1 LEFRVRSKKPVEI
14 KKIIRRTT
22 NSLLRTNYDEYM
34 DKKVILIVEDDP
46 TVGESLRLLFKKR
59 GHEILLALNG
69 KEALQLFR
77 HEIVDLVVTD
87 VVMPKMDGIELL
99 EAVKGLRPE
108 TEVIVI
114 SAQGTIEKAVQAMKL
129 GAFDFIE
136 KPINPRVIS
145 LLVERALEKQTLIL
159 QNRDLR
165 SRLED
170 KFHFKNIIGRS
181 EKMVNIF
188 ELIQHIAPYDSSV
201 LIIGESGTGKELI
214 ANAIHYN
221 SPRASM
227 PFIKVSCA
235 SLSEGIIESELFGH
249 EKGAF
254 TGAIASRKGRFELAH
269 QGTLFLDEVED
280 IPPATQIKLLRILQ
294 EGEFERVGGNK
305 TIKVNIRIIA
315 ASNRDLQ
322 EGVKRGIFREDLYY
336 RLNVVNIKLPA
347 LRDRRD
353 DIPFLVNFFIEKYNQ
368 KYHMKVKGISQ
379 KAMNLLTDYEWMGNV
394 RELEN
399 TIESILVINSP
410 GVIDIQHLPQEFR
423 DFKEKPEVVPIKIGT
438 PLEEVEKEMLIQT
451 LRATKGNKRK
461 AAKLLGIN
469 VRTIHRK
476 IEEIGETTFMWR
488 ELDKQ

>member
-1 LEFRVRSKKPVEI
+1 
-14 KKIIRRTT
+14 
-22 NSLLRTNYDEYM
+22 M
-34 DKKVILIVEDDP
+34 DKKIILIVEDDP
-46 TVGESLRLLFKKR
+46 TVGESLRLFLKKK
-59 GHEILLALNG
+59 GHEILLASNG

-77 HEIVDLVVTD
+77 HEIVDLVITD

-99 EAVKGLRPE
+99 EAVKGLKPE
-108 TEVIVI
+108 AEVIVI

-145 LLVERALEKQTLIL
+145 LLIERALEKQTLIL

-165 SRLED
+165 SKLED

-181 EKMVNIF
+181 EKMVKIF
-188 ELIQHIAPYDSSV
+188 ELIHHIAPYDSSV

-214 ANAIHYN
+214 ANAIHYH
-221 SPRASM
+221 SPRSSM

-280 IPPATQIKLLRILQ
+280 IPPATQIKLLRVLQ

-305 TIKVNIRIIA
+305 TIRVNIRIIA

-322 EGVKRGIFREDLYY
+322 EAVKEGVFREDLYY
-336 RLNVVNIKLPA
+336 RLNVVNIKLPP

-353 DIPFLVNFFIEKYNQ
+353 DIPFLINFFIEKYNQ

-379 KAMNLLTDYEWMGNV
+379 KAMNLLTDYQWTGNV

-410 GVIDIQHLPQEFR
+410 EVIDLQHLPQEIR
-423 DFKEKPEVVPIKIGT
+423 EAKERPEVISIKIGT
-438 PLEEVEKEMLIQT
+438 PLDEVEKEMLIET

-461 AAKLLGIN
+461 AAQLLGVN

-476 IEEIGETTFMWR
+476 MEEIEDLNEVT
-488 ELDKQ
+488 

>member
-1 LEFRVRSKKPVEI
+1 ME
-14 KKIIRRTT
+14 KKI
-22 NSLLRTNYDEYM
+22 
-34 DKKVILIVEDDP
+34 ILIVEDDP
-46 TVGESLRLLFKKR
+46 TVGESLRLLFKKK
-59 GHEILLALNG
+59 GYEILLASNG

-77 HEIVDLVVTD
+77 HKVVDLVITD
-87 VVMPKMDGIELL
+87 VVMPRMDGIELL

-136 KPINPRVIS
+136 KPINPKVIS

-181 EKMVNIF
+181 EKMVRIF
-188 ELIQHIAPYDSSV
+188 ELIHHIAPYDSSV

-221 SPRASM
+221 SPRATMS
-227 PFIKVSCA
+227 FIKVSCA

-280 IPPATQIKLLRILQ
+280 IPPATQIKLLRVLQ

-322 EGVKRGIFREDLYY
+322 EAVKRGAFREDLYY

-347 LRDRRD
+347 LRERRD
-353 DIPFLVNFFIEKYNQ
+353 DIPFLVNFFIEKYNK
-368 KYHMKVKGISQ
+368 KYQMKVKGISQ
-379 KAMNLLTDYEWMGNV
+379 KAMNLLTDYEWTGNV

-399 TIESILVINSP
+399 AMESILVINSP
-410 GVIDIQHLPQEFR
+410 GVIDIQHLPQEIR
-423 DFKEKPEVVPIKIGT
+423 DVKERPEVIPIKIGT
-438 PLEEVEKEMLIQT
+438 SLEEVEKEILIQT
-451 LRATKGNKRK
+451 LKATKGNKRK
-461 AAKLLGIN
+461 AARLLGIN

-476 IEEIGETTFMWR
+476 IEEIQDTTSTS
-488 ELDKQ
+488 

>member
-1 LEFRVRSKKPVEI
+1 
-14 KKIIRRTT
+14 
-22 NSLLRTNYDEYM
+22 M
-34 DKKVILIVEDDP
+34 DKKAILIVEDDP
-46 TVGESLRLLFKKR
+46 TVGESLRLLLKR
-59 GHEILLALNG
+59 KGHDILLASNG

-77 HEIVDLVVTD
+77 HKVVDLVVTD

-99 EAVKGLRPE
+99 EAVKGLRPA

-114 SAQGTIEKAVQAMKL
+114 SAQGTIEKAVHAMKL

-159 QNRDLR
+159 QNQDLR

-181 EKMVNIF
+181 EKMVKTF
-188 ELIQHIAPYDSSV
+188 ELIHHIAPYDSSV

-280 IPPATQIKLLRILQ
+280 IPPATQIKLLRVLQ
-294 EGEFERVGGNK
+294 EGEFERVGGNR

-322 EGVKRGIFREDLYY
+322 EAVKRGGFREDLYY

-347 LRDRRD
+347 LRDRKD
-353 DIPFLVNFFIEKYNQ
+353 DIPFLVHFFIEKYNE
-368 KYHMKVKGISQ
+368 KYRMKVKGISQ
-379 KAMNLLTDYEWMGNV
+379 KAMNFLTDYEWTGNV

-410 GVIDIQHLPQEFR
+410 GVIDLQHLPQEIR
-423 DFKEKPEVVPIKIGT
+423 DVKERPEVIPIKIGT

-451 LRATKGNKRK
+451 LKATKGNKRR
-461 AAKLLGIN
+461 AARLLGIN

-476 IEEIGETTFMWR
+476 IEEIQDLTSTS
-488 ELDKQ
+488 

>member
-1 LEFRVRSKKPVEI
+1 
-14 KKIIRRTT
+14 
-22 NSLLRTNYDEYM
+22 M
-34 DKKVILIVEDDP
+34 DPKMILIIEDDP
-46 TVGESLRLLFKKR
+46 RVGESLRLLLQKK
-59 GHEILLALNG
+59 GYSTLLASNG
-69 KEALQLFR
+69 KEGLQLFR
-77 HEIVDLVVTD
+77 QETVDLVITD
-87 VVMPKMDGIELL
+87 VVMPKMGGLELL
-99 EAVKGLRPE
+99 EAVKALRPE

-165 SRLED
+165 SQLED
-170 KFHFKNIIGRS
+170 RFHFKNIIGRS

-188 ELIQHIAPYDSSV
+188 NLIRHIAPYDSSV

-221 SPRASM
+221 SPRAAM

-280 IPPATQIKLLRILQ
+280 IPLSTQIKLLRVLQ

-322 EGVKRGIFREDLYY
+322 EAVRNSTFREDLYY

-347 LRDRRD
+347 LRERKE
-353 DIPFLVNFFIEKYNQ
+353 DIPFLVQFFIEKFNK
-368 KYHMKVKGISQ
+368 KYQMNVKGVSQ
-379 KAMNLLTDYEWMGNV
+379 RAMSLLMDYSWSGNV

-399 TIESILVINSP
+399 TIESSLVVHTP
-410 GVIDIQHLPQEFR
+410 EVLDIQHLPPEIREFKQEQ
-423 DFKEKPEVVPIKIGT
+423 EVIPIKIGT
-438 PLEEVEKEMLIQT
+438 PLEEVERELLLQT
-451 LRATKGNKRK
+451 LKATRGNKQR

-476 IEEIGETTFMWR
+476 LEEIQGDSLIRGRKIRNGE
-488 ELDKQ
+488 

>member
-1 LEFRVRSKKPVEI
+1 
-14 KKIIRRTT
+14 
-22 NSLLRTNYDEYM
+22 M
-34 DKKVILIVEDDP
+34 DKRVILIAEDDP
-46 TVGESLRLLFKKR
+46 TVGGSLRLLLKKK
-59 GHEILLALNG
+59 GHEILLASNG

-77 HEIVDLVVTD
+77 HETVDLVITD

-114 SAQGTIEKAVQAMKL
+114 SAQGTIEKAVQAMKS

-181 EKMVNIF
+181 EKMVKIF
-188 ELIQHIAPYDSSV
+188 ELIRHIAPYDSSV
-201 LIIGESGTGKELI
+201 LIIGESGTGKELF

-254 TGAIASRKGRFELAH
+254 TGAVTSRKGRFELAH

-280 IPPATQIKLLRILQ
+280 IPPATQIKLLRVLQ

-305 TIKVNIRIIA
+305 TNKVNIRIIA

-322 EGVKRGIFREDLYY
+322 EAVKQGIFREDLYY
-336 RLNVVNIKLPA
+336 RLNVVNIKLPK

-353 DIPFLVNFFIEKYNQ
+353 DIPFLVNFFVEKYNQ
-368 KYHMKVKGISQ
+368 KYHMKVEGVSQ
-379 KAMNLLTDYEWMGNV
+379 RTMNLLMDYGWTGNV

-399 TIESILVINSP
+399 AIESMMVISSP
-410 GVIDIQHLPQEFR
+410 KVIDIQHLPQEMR
-423 DFKEKPEVVPIKIGT
+423 DLKGKPDLIQFEIGT
-438 PLEEVEKEMLIQT
+438 PLEEIEKEMLIQT

-476 IEEIGETTFMWR
+476 IEEIGETTSI
-488 ELDKQ
+488 

>member
-1 LEFRVRSKKPVEI
+1 ME
-14 KKIIRRTT
+14 
-22 NSLLRTNYDEYM
+22 
-34 DKKVILIVEDDP
+34 KKVILIVEDDP
-46 TVGESLRLLFKKR
+46 AVGESLRLLLKKK
-59 GHEILLALNG
+59 GHDILLASNG

-77 HEIVDLVVTD
+77 HKVVDLVITD

-114 SAQGTIEKAVQAMKL
+114 SAQGTIEKAVQAMKC

-136 KPINPRVIS
+136 KPINPRIIS

-159 QNRDLR
+159 QNQNLR

-181 EKMVNIF
+181 KKMVKIF
-188 ELIQHIAPYDSSV
+188 ELIRHIAPYDSSV

-214 ANAIHYN
+214 ANAIHYR
-221 SPRASM
+221 SPRAPM

-280 IPPATQIKLLRILQ
+280 IPPATQIKLLRVLQ

-322 EGVKRGIFREDLYY
+322 EGVKRGTFREDLYY

-347 LRDRRD
+347 LKDRRD
-353 DIPFLVNFFIEKYNQ
+353 DIPFLVHFFIEKYNE
-368 KYHMKVKGISQ
+368 KYRMKVRGISQ
-379 KAMNLLTDYEWMGNV
+379 KAMNFLTDYEWTGNV

-410 GVIDIQHLPQEFR
+410 GVIDIQHLPQEIR
-423 DFKEKPEVVPIKIGT
+423 DVKERSEVISIKIGT
-438 PLEEVEKEMLIQT
+438 PLEEVEREMLIQT
-451 LRATKGNKRK
+451 LKATKGNKLK
-461 AAKLLGIN
+461 AARLLGIN

-476 IEEIGETTFMWR
+476 IEEIQG
-488 ELDKQ
+488 LALIS

>member
-1 LEFRVRSKKPVEI
+1 ME
-14 KKIIRRTT
+14 
-22 NSLLRTNYDEYM
+22 
-34 DKKVILIVEDDP
+34 KKVILIAEDDP
-46 TVGESLRLLFKKR
+46 KVGESIRLLLKKR
-59 GHEILLALNG
+59 GYEILLASNG
-69 KEALQLFR
+69 KEALSLFR
-77 HEIVDLVVTD
+77 QETVDLVITD
-87 VVMPKMDGIELL
+87 LVMPKMDGIELL

-108 TEVIVI
+108 TEVVVI

-145 LLVERALEKQTLIL
+145 LVVERALEKQTLVL

-165 SRLED
+165 SKLED
-170 KFHFKNIIGRS
+170 RFHFKNIIGRS
-181 EKMVNIF
+181 GKMVKIF
-188 ELIQHIAPYDSSV
+188 ELIHHIAPYDSSV

-254 TGAIASRKGRFELAH
+254 TGAIASRKGRFEMAD

-280 IPPATQIKLLRILQ
+280 IPPTTQIKLLRVLQ

-305 TIKVNIRIIA
+305 TIQVNIRIIA

-322 EGVKRGIFREDLYY
+322 EAVKNGTFREDLYY
-336 RLNVVNIKLPA
+336 RLNVVNIKLPL
-347 LRDRRD
+347 LRERKEDT
-353 DIPFLVNFFIEKYNQ
+353 PFLVNFFIDKFNQ
-368 KYHMKVKGISQ
+368 KYNMKVKGISQ
-379 KAMNLLTDYEWMGNV
+379 RAMSFLIDYGWSGNV

-399 TIESILVINSP
+399 TIESVLVINSP
-410 GVIDIQHLPQEFR
+410 EVIDIQHLPQEIK
-423 DFKEKPEVVPIKIGT
+423 DSKEKPEVIPIKIGT
-438 PLEEVEKEMLIQT
+438 PLEEVEREMLIQT
-451 LRATKGNKRK
+451 LKATKGNKRR
-461 AAKLLGIN
+461 AAELLGIN

-476 IEEIGETTFMWR
+476 MEELEEPYST
-488 ELDKQ
+488 

>member
-1 LEFRVRSKKPVEI
+1 
-14 KKIIRRTT
+14 
-22 NSLLRTNYDEYM
+22 M
-34 DKKVILIVEDDP
+34 DKKVILIAEDDP
-46 TVGESLRLLFKKR
+46 RVGESLQLLLEKK
-59 GHEILLALNG
+59 GHETILAPNG
-69 KEALQLFR
+69 KEALQRFR
-77 HEIVDLVVTD
+77 HGIVDLVITD
-87 VVMPKMDGIELL
+87 LVMPKMDGIELL
-99 EAVKGLRPE
+99 EAIKGLRPE

-114 SAQGTIEKAVQAMKL
+114 TAQGTIEKAVQAMKS

-136 KPINPRVIS
+136 KPINPRVIA

-159 QNRDLR
+159 QNRELR

-170 KFHFKNIIGRS
+170 KFHFRNVIGRS
-181 EKMVNIF
+181 EKMVKIF
-188 ELIQHIAPYDSSV
+188 ELIRHIAPYDSSV

-227 PFIKVSCA
+227 AFIKVSCA

-254 TGAIASRKGRFELAH
+254 TGAIVSRKGRFELAH

-280 IPPATQIKLLRILQ
+280 IPPATQIKLLRVLQ
-294 EGEFERVGGNK
+294 EGEFERAGGNK
-305 TIKVNIRIIA
+305 TLRVNIRIIA

-322 EGVKRGIFREDLYY
+322 EAVKEGRFREDLYY
-336 RLNVVNIKLPA
+336 RLNVVNIRLPP
-347 LRDRRD
+347 LRDRKD

-368 KYHMKVKGISQ
+368 KYRMKVKGISQ
-379 KAMNLLTDYEWMGNV
+379 KAMNLLTDYEWTGNV

-399 TIESILVINSP
+399 TLESILVINSP
-410 GVIDIQHLPQEFR
+410 EVIDVQHLPQEMR
-423 DFKEKPEVVPIKIGT
+423 EFKQRPEAILIKIGT
-438 PLEEVEKEMLIQT
+438 PLEEVEREVLIQT

-461 AAKLLGIN
+461 AAQLLGIN

-476 IEEIGETTFMWR
+476 MEEAEAFS
-488 ELDKQ
+488 EVL

>member
-1 LEFRVRSKKPVEI
+1 METLKGFRDRKHME
-14 KKIIRRTT
+14 
-22 NSLLRTNYDEYM
+22 
-34 DKKVILIVEDDP
+34 KKVILIVEDDP
-46 TVGESLRLLFKKR
+46 TVGESLRQLLKR
-59 GHEILLALNG
+59 KGHEILLASNG

-77 HEIVDLVVTD
+77 HKIVDLMITD

-99 EAVKGLRPE
+99 ETVKGLRPE

-136 KPINPRVIS
+136 KPINPKVIS

-181 EKMVNIF
+181 EKMVKIF
-188 ELIQHIAPYDSSV
+188 ELIRHIAPYDSSV

-249 EKGAF
+249 ERGAF

-280 IPPATQIKLLRILQ
+280 IPPATQIKLLRVLQ

-305 TIKVNIRIIA
+305 TIRVNIRIIA

-322 EGVKRGIFREDLYY
+322 EEVRQGIFREDLYY
-336 RLNVVNIKLPA
+336 RLNVVNIKLPP

-353 DIPFLVNFFIEKYNQ
+353 DIPFLVNFFIEKNKKKYN
-368 KYHMKVKGISQ
+368 MKVKGISQ
-379 KAMNLLTDYEWMGNV
+379 KAMNFLSDYEWTGNV
-394 RELEN
+394 REMEN
-399 TIESILVINSP
+399 MIESILVINSP
-410 GVIDIQHLPQEFR
+410 EVVDVHHLPQEIRNFR
-423 DFKEKPEVVPIKIGT
+423 ERLEVILIKIGT

-461 AAKLLGIN
+461 AAQLLGIN

-476 IEEIGETTFMWR
+476 MEGIEELNSMS
-488 ELDKQ
+488 

>member
-1 LEFRVRSKKPVEI
+1 
-14 KKIIRRTT
+14 
-22 NSLLRTNYDEYM
+22 M
-34 DKKVILIVEDDP
+34 DKQVILIVEDDA
-46 TVGESLRLLFKKR
+46 TVGESLQHLFKKK
-59 GHEILLALNG
+59 GYEILLASNG
-69 KEALQLFR
+69 KEALHLFR
-77 HEIVDLVVTD
+77 QGNVDLVITD
-87 VVMPKMDGIELL
+87 LIMPKMDGIELL
-99 EAVKGLRPE
+99 EAVKSLRPE

-136 KPINPRVIS
+136 KPINPRVLS

-165 SRLED
+165 SRLEE
-170 KFHFKNIIGRS
+170 KFHSKNIIGRS
-181 EKMVNIF
+181 EKMVKIF
-188 ELIQHIAPYDSSV
+188 ELIDHIAPYDSSV

-214 ANAIHYN
+214 ANAIHYR

-235 SLSEGIIESELFGH
+235 SLSEGVIESELFGH

-254 TGAIASRKGRFELAH
+254 TGAISSRKGRFEMAH

-280 IPPATQIKLLRILQ
+280 IPPATQIKLLRVLQ

-305 TIKVNIRIIA
+305 TIRVNIRIIA

-322 EGVKRGIFREDLYY
+322 EGVRNSTFREDLYY

-347 LRDRRD
+347 LRDRRE
-353 DIPFLVNFFIEKYNQ
+353 DIPFLVNFFIEKFNQ
-368 KYHMKVKGISQ
+368 KYHMEVKGISQ
-379 KAMNLLTDYEWMGNV
+379 RAMNLLIDYHWSGNV

-399 TIESILVINSP
+399 MIESILVINSP
-410 GVIDIQHLPQEFR
+410 EVIDLPHFPQEIR
-423 DFKEKPEVVPIKIGT
+423 EFKEKLEVIPIKIGT
-438 PLEEVEKEMLIQT
+438 PLEEVEREMLVHT
-451 LRATKGNKRK
+451 LKATKGNKRR
-461 AAKLLGIN
+461 AAELLGIN

-476 IEEIGETTFMWR
+476 MEGIDESNFT
-488 ELDKQ
+488 

>member
-1 LEFRVRSKKPVEI
+1 
-14 KKIIRRTT
+14 
-22 NSLLRTNYDEYM
+22 
-34 DKKVILIVEDDP
+34 
-46 TVGESLRLLFKKR
+46 
-59 GHEILLALNG
+59 
-69 KEALQLFR
+69 
-77 HEIVDLVVTD
+77 
-87 VVMPKMDGIELL
+87 
-99 EAVKGLRPE
+99 
-108 TEVIVI
+108 
-114 SAQGTIEKAVQAMKL
+114 MKL

-170 KFHFKNIIGRS
+170 KFHFKNVIGRS
-181 EKMVNIF
+181 ERMVKIF
-188 ELIQHIAPYDSSV
+188 ELIRHIAPYDISV
-201 LIIGESGTGKELI
+201 LIMGESGTGKELI

-227 PFIKVSCA
+227 AFIKVSCA

-280 IPPATQIKLLRILQ
+280 IPPATQIKLLRVLQ

-305 TIKVNIRIIA
+305 TIRVNIRIIA

-322 EGVKRGIFREDLYY
+322 EAVKEGRFREDLYY
-336 RLNVVNIKLPA
+336 RLNVVNIKLPP

-353 DIPFLVNFFIEKYNQ
+353 DIPFLVNFFVEKYNR
-368 KYHMKVKGISQ
+368 KYRMKVKGVSQ
-379 KAMNLLTDYEWMGNV
+379 KAMNLFTDYEWTGNV

-399 TIESILVINSP
+399 TLESILVINSP
-410 GVIDIQHLPQEFR
+410 DVIDVQHLPPEMR
-423 DFKEKPEVVPIKIGT
+423 DFKQRPEVILIKIGT
-438 PLEEVEKEMLIQT
+438 SLEEVEREVLIQT

-461 AAKLLGIN
+461 AAQLLGIN

-476 IEEIGETTFMWR
+476 MEGIEAFGEA
-488 ELDKQ
+488 

>member
-1 LEFRVRSKKPVEI
+1 MEE
-14 KKIIRRTT
+14 KKI
-22 NSLLRTNYDEYM
+22 
-34 DKKVILIVEDDP
+34 ILIVEDDP
-46 TVGESLRLLFKKR
+46 TVGESLCLLFKKK
-59 GHEILLALNG
+59 GYELLLASNG
-69 KEALQLFR
+69 KEALHLFR
-77 HEIVDLVVTD
+77 QKIVDLVITD

-99 EAVKGLRPE
+99 DAVKALRPE

-165 SRLED
+165 SKLED
-170 KFHFKNIIGRS
+170 KFHLKNIIGKS
-181 EKMVNIF
+181 EKMVKIF
-188 ELIQHIAPYDSSV
+188 ELIAHIAPYDSSV

-214 ANAIHYN
+214 ANAIHYK

-227 PFIKVSCA
+227 SFIKVSCA

-254 TGAIASRKGRFELAH
+254 TGAIASRKGRFEMAH

-280 IPPATQIKLLRILQ
+280 IPLATQIKLLRILQ
-294 EGEFERVGGNK
+294 EGELERVGGNK

-315 ASNRDLQ
+315 AGNRDLQ
-322 EGVKRGIFREDLYY
+322 EAVRSGLFREDLYY

-347 LRDRRD
+347 LRDRKE
-353 DIPFLVNFFIEKYNQ
+353 DIPFIVNFFIEKFSQ
-368 KYHMKVKGISQ
+368 KYHMKVKGVSQ
-379 KAMNLLTDYEWMGNV
+379 RAMNLLMDYAWSGNV

-399 TIESILVINSP
+399 TIESALVINSP
-410 GVIDIQHLPQEFR
+410 EVLDIQHLPQEIKE
-423 DFKEKPEVVPIKIGT
+423 FKEKPEVIPFKIGT
-438 PLEEVEKEMLIQT
+438 SLEEVEREMLIQT
-451 LRATKGNKRK
+451 LKATKGNKRR

-476 IEEIGETTFMWR
+476 MEEIEEPYSG
-488 ELDKQ
+488 